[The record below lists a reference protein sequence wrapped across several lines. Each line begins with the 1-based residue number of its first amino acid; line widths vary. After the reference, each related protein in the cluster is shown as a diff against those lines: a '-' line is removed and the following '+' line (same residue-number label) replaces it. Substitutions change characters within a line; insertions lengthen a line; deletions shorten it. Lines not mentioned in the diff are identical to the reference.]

1 MVAFAF
7 VTKRN
12 KRQARLK
19 PLQTSWTSWRVK
31 PQDAMDIC
39 APADFL
45 PSCSITQIGPFIG
58 QAAAQPKTA
67 AKVQDQE
74 QEEMRDRAI
83 PA

>member
-31 PQDAMDIC
+31 PQDTMDIC

-67 AKVQDQE
+67 AKVKAKSKTKSKK
-74 QEEMRDRAI
+74 R
-83 PA
+83 

>member
-31 PQDAMDIC
+31 PQDAMNVC

-45 PSCSITQIGPFIG
+45 PSCSISQIGPFIG
-58 QAAAQPKTA
+58 RAEDGGKGQGE
-67 AKVQDQE
+67 VQQQE
-74 QEEMRDRAI
+74 AMRDRGI